1 MITKLKNALWGFFNW
16 LSRALTPEQATFIGG
31 LTLVSGWAFMEL
43 IGPWFAVPFFFLGSF
58 LLVFD
63 FHGLVQPME
72 EFETE
77 VMRKTVVLNPEDYSW
92 GDEVAPQLLT

>member
-1 MITKLKNALWGFFNW
+1 MISKIETALWRFFKW
-16 LSRALTPEQATFIGG
+16 LSRLLTPEQATFIGG

-43 IGPWFAVPFFFLGSF
+43 IGLWFSIPFFFLGSF

-63 FHGLVQPME
+63 FHGLVESTE
-72 EFETE
+72 ELNTH
-77 VMRKTVVLNPEDYSW
+77 VMKHTVVLDPKDYAW